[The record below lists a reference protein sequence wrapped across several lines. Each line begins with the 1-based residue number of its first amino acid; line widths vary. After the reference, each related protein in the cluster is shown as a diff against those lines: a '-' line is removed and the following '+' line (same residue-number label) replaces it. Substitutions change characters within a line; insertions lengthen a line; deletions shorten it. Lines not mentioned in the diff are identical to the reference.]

1 MVTLFH
7 ITAGNPEEEE
17 EDSAPDYES
26 KEMEENKEEIDPAQN
41 HTQGEKRKQVEVKNL
56 VQSS

>member
-17 EDSAPDYES
+17 DSASDYES
-26 KEMEENKEEIDPAQN
+26 EEMEENKEEIDPAQN
-41 HTQGEKRKQVEVKNL
+41 HTQGKKRKQVEVKNL

>member
-17 EDSAPDYES
+17 DSAPGYES
-26 KEMEENKEEIDPAQN
+26 EEMEENKEEIDPAQN
-41 HTQGEKRKQVEVKNL
+41 DTQGEKRKQVEVKNP

>member
-17 EDSAPDYES
+17 EDSAPGYES
-26 KEMEENKEEIDPAQN
+26 EEMEENKEEIDPAQN
-41 HTQGEKRKQVEVKNL
+41 HIQGEKRKQVEVRNL

>member
-17 EDSAPDYES
+17 DSAPDYES
-26 KEMEENKEEIDPAQN
+26 EEMEENKEEIDPAQKD
-41 HTQGEKRKQVEVKNL
+41 TQGEKRKQVEVKNL

>member
-17 EDSAPDYES
+17 EDSAPGYES
-26 KEMEENKEEIDPAQN
+26 EEMEENKEEIDPAQN
-41 HTQGEKRKQVEVKNL
+41 HTRGEKRKQVEVKNL

>member
-7 ITAGNPEEEE
+7 ITAGNPEEE
-17 EDSAPDYES
+17 DSAPDYES
-26 KEMEENKEEIDPAQN
+26 EEMEENKEEIDPAQN